1 MWRYV
6 AMAMFLGIAALSG
19 CNSTYERAGE
29 LAARDEWTQ
38 AIVEYRKAVAEQ
50 PDNIEYRQRLRR
62 AELDAANHFL
72 DRGQALAADGKYDA
86 ALAEFQL
93 GLAAMPDH
101 SRLLQVSGEVLARK
115 EAEALYVEAQT
126 LLEAERPA
134 DARRQL
140 ERALEIEPEF
150 TRASQLLATMN
161 ADEKKQEREK
171 LTLTSSKPVTL
182 NFRQTDIRTAFE
194 FMARSFGINAVFDEG
209 VKPTPVTLFVKD
221 ATFEQAMQLLA
232 TTSKTFNKQIGTS
245 TLLIIPDTKEKRAQY
260 EDHLVRTFYLNNLK
274 AKEAAD
280 ALRLVLGVKKLSVN
294 EASNTVVV
302 RDSRDVIDQAEK
314 LMDSIDRRPA
324 EIMFDVE
331 ILEINRTRAE
341 QLGLDFGRE
350 IGVTFPKFVVSDS
363 WRQAIRGGTVT
374 LPATT
379 LRYFK
384 QDVQAKVLANPKIRT
399 LNGKQAKV
407 HIGDRVPLRAATIVD
422 VTGQTRTTFDYRDIG
437 VKLTVEPT
445 IHLDHTST
453 VKVVLE
459 VSSLGQNVG
468 TAAEPAFSIGTRNA
482 ETFMTLRDGETAI
495 LGGLIQ
501 DEERKNRIKLPGVG
515 DVPLVGSLFTS
526 HDDEKKRTDV
536 LLTITP
542 RVVRGW
548 QIPAKSSLAF
558 FSGSEQTYS
567 SSPVV
572 TASSAPLQLAAAG
585 AGLAVGAAPGVTS
598 PGSGAGAP
606 GGATPDPASGANLP
620 PGDTVSPPA
629 GAVPIIAFSQAV
641 YQMSAGQELE
651 FRVIGTGL
659 RDTIGAVFEVTYTP
673 STLSFV
679 RGASGVGG
687 GSVSGPFP
695 GVVRVDLAYGA
706 APTDGSMLA
715 SIVLRAEKSGTV
727 YLAPRGPYVTRP
739 DGSRAAAQTRLARV
753 VIQ

>member
-1 MWRYV
+1 MWRYAAAVFV
-6 AMAMFLGIAALSG
+6 AVAVLSG

-29 LAARDEWTQ
+29 LAARSEWSH
-38 AIVEYRKAVAEQ
+38 AIVEYRKALAEH

-62 AELDAANHFL
+62 AELEAATYYL
-72 DRGQALAADGKYDA
+72 DRGMAFVADGKYDA
-86 ALAEFQL
+86 AIAEFQL
-93 GLAAMPDH
+93 GLATMPDH
-101 SRLLQVSGEVLARK
+101 PRLLQVSSEAMARK
-115 EAEALYVEAQT
+115 EAEALYAEAQNF
-126 LLEAERPA
+126 LEAKRPA
-134 DARRQL
+134 DARQQL
-140 ERALEIEPEF
+140 ERAIEIDPEF
-150 TRASQLLATMN
+150 TRATQLLAKLN
-161 ADEKKQEREK
+161 DEEKKQEREK

-182 NFRQTDIRTAFE
+182 NFRQTDIRAAFE
-194 FMARSFGINAVFDEG
+194 FLARSFGINAVFDEG
-209 VKPTPVTLFVKD
+209 IKPAPVTLFVKD

-232 TTSKTFNKQIGTS
+232 TTSKTFNKQIGTN
-245 TLLIIPDTKEKRAQY
+245 TLLIIPDTKDKRSQY
-260 EDHLVRTFYLNNLK
+260 EDHLVRTFYLNNIK

-280 ALRLVLGVKKLSVN
+280 ALRLVLGVKKLSVSDS
-294 EASNTVVV
+294 SNTVTV
-302 RDSRDVIDQAEK
+302 RDSRDVIDQSEK

-324 EIMFDVE
+324 EIMLDVE
-331 ILEINRTRAE
+331 ILEINRTKAE

-422 VTGQTRTTFDYRDIG
+422 ATGQTRTTFDYRDIG

-445 IHLDHTST
+445 VHLDHTST

-468 TAAEPAFSIGTRNA
+468 TAAEPAFTIGTRNA

-501 DEERKNRIKLPGVG
+501 DEERKSRIKLPGVG

-567 SSPVV
+567 STPVV

-585 AGLAVGAAPGVTS
+585 SVVTGSTSANTAGDTGSSVAP
-598 PGSGAGAP
+598 AGTVP
-606 GGATPDPASGANLP
+606 VPGATPS
-620 PGDTVSPPA
+620 PGDTALPA
-629 GAVPIIAFSQAV
+629 GAIPTIAFSQGA

-651 FRVIGTGL
+651 FSLIGTGL

-679 RGASGVGG
+679 RGSSGVGG
-687 GSVSGPFP
+687 GSVSGPSP
-695 GVVRVDLAYGA
+695 GVVRVELAYGA
-706 APTDGSMLA
+706 APADGSTLA
-715 SIVLRAEKSGTV
+715 SIVLRAERSGTV
-727 YLAPRGPYVTRP
+727 YLAPHGPYVTKP
-739 DGSRAAAQTRLARV
+739 DGTRAVAQTRLARV